1 MSPDSE
7 IPVHYEHE
15 GVENKKTAEESTIYP
30 ESDSDETEKRIRKLR
45 TPIMLLISFIAFLID
60 RMLGFCIFIMYF
72 EKCELAIFGIPG
84 LELTTLATY
93 FLGYKFGFPIGVVL
107 AFFLP
112 GFFIQPLKFFLWRE
126 RTDPEEGPIPL
137 GIGSFL
143 DGLVGAIGW
152 ITSRLGMNIFFGMGL
167 ALFLKHGV
175 NVIKSLSSDR
185 PQTFDAAVS
194 TVTNLVTLFFI
205 YKFLLNFL
213 L

>member
-1 MSPDSE
+1 MCHESG
-7 IPVHYEHE
+7 IPMYE
-15 GVENKKTAEESTIYP
+15 GVENKKTLESPIYP
-30 ESDSDETEKRIRKLR
+30 GSDSDDEMEKRVRKLR
-45 TPIMLLISFIAFLID
+45 TPIMLLISSIAFLID

-84 LELTTLATY
+84 LELTTSATY

-112 GFFIQPLKFFLWRE
+112 GFLIQPLKFFLWRE

-143 DGLVGAIGW
+143 DGMVGAIGW
-152 ITSRLGMNIFFGMGL
+152 MTSRLGMNIFFGMGL
-167 ALFLKHGV
+167 ALFLKHGI

-194 TVTNLVTLFFI
+194 TVTNFVTLFFI